1 MIEAEARRIVRERS
15 EGICEIVV
23 PGVCQKRAAG
33 VHHRLKRSHGGPWAP
48 SNLLDACG
56 SGTTGCHGYTERNPT
71 WAKEH
76 GLWLMT
82 NEDPLEISVYMRWV
96 NAKSWWVLDDEGC
109 LTWDGAEFDPCMYA
123 LSELARSAPSTG
135 PQWATSTLRA

>member
-23 PGVCQKRAAG
+23 PGICLKRAAG
-33 VHHRLKRSHGGPWAP
+33 VHHRLKRSHGGAWAP

-56 SGTTGCHGYTERNPT
+56 SGTTGCHGYTEAHPA
-71 WAKEH
+71 WARDE

-82 NEDPLEISVYMRWV
+82 GDGDPRDVSVHMRWM
-96 NAKSWWVLDDEGC
+96 NAKSWWLLDDEGI
-109 LTWDGAEFDPCMYA
+109 LEHDLGGDFELCMYSLVGGA
-123 LSELARSAPSTG
+123 SGAPSRG
-135 PQWATSTLRA
+135 PAWSR